1 MFAEE
6 TLKFR
11 EGVLDARK
19 EQADAVMR
27 KVYGNKE
34 QSTEGR

>member
-11 EGVLDARK
+11 DGVLDARK

-27 KVYGNKE
+27 KVYGNKDKE
-34 QSTEGR
+34 QE